1 MALGNPITDNLRY
14 GVYIFYIVLYLIL
27 FGFLFKSNVE
37 NLVMVILFVL
47 VVISGFNI
55 IMDIKDN
62 KTVYFYFKLFYE
74 FMDMNNGTFVNDLL
88 FSPTALFMICILL
101 IILIALYV
109 SNIGAIPVQ
118 LLYFLASYLGI
129 ISFFTVGNSI
139 KTGVPFY
146 IVIGIPLILIIISL
160 IMMMVTVYNYNTS
173 SNKNGLYSKFIFL
186 SSIDPTDT
194 LNYKIVMIME
204 FIFMFLILMYL
215 FIYLKDK
222 PKIDSNEVQSLLY
235 IVLPIIY
242 GLSGYLLFL
251 SNNLLQVKFP

>member
-1 MALGNPITDNLRY
+1 MGIAI
-14 GVYIFYIVLYLIL
+14 VYI
-27 FGFLFKSNVE
+27 
-37 NLVMVILFVL
+37 
-47 VVISGFNI
+47 
-55 IMDIKDN
+55 
-62 KTVYFYFKLFYE
+62 
-74 FMDMNNGTFVNDLL
+74 
-88 FSPTALFMICILL
+88 
-101 IILIALYV
+101 
-109 SNIGAIPVQ
+109 
-118 LLYFLASYLGI
+118 
-129 ISFFTVGNSI
+129 
-139 KTGVPFY
+139 
-146 IVIGIPLILIIISL
+146 
-160 IMMMVTVYNYNTS
+160 YNYNTS
-173 SNKNGLYSKFIFL
+173 SNKNGLYSNFIFL